1 MYSILMSVIHKVNET
16 TVTKKSNNFYT
27 IESETELNKTLLYK
41 NLISGEKIKQN
52 NNNIV
57 LMVDNI
63 ESLDKYLKKNN
74 NKLEYNKA
82 VKFLQDL
89 IIVID
94 NLKKYNLMFVN
105 IDIDDII
112 VINES
117 TFMFINYNNIYE
129 LQDDGSISI
138 ENILTS
144 SKFNNKNEFV
154 QKSIPY
160 LISIK
165 TIYYNIGNL
174 IFYSLFNKVYDN
186 NKLSIYPIYYTKLY
200 WFLERCLENDI
211 NNRVFLFV

>member
-1 MYSILMSVIHKVNET
+1 MYSILMTLVHEVNKTKVI
-16 TVTKKSNNFYT
+16 KKSNKFYT
-27 IESETELNKTLLYK
+27 IESEIELNKTLLYK
-41 NLISGEKIKQN
+41 NLISSGKIKQTN
-52 NNNIV
+52 NDIL

-82 VKFLQDL
+82 EKLLKDL

-94 NLKKYNLMFVN
+94 SLSNYGLMFVN
-105 IDIDDII
+105 LDINDII
-112 VINES
+112 VIDES
-117 TFMFINYNNIYE
+117 IFMFINYNNIYKVT
-129 LQDDGSISI
+129 DDNSISI
-138 ENILTS
+138 EDILTS
-144 SKFNNKNEFV
+144 SRFNNKNEFV
-154 QKSIPY
+154 QESIPY
-160 LISIK
+160 SINIK

-174 IFYSLFNKVYDN
+174 IFYCLFNKLYDN

>member
-1 MYSILMSVIHKVNET
+1 MYSILMTLVHEVNKTKVI
-16 TVTKKSNNFYT
+16 KKSNKFYT
-27 IESETELNKTLLYK
+27 IESEIELNKILLYK
-41 NLISGEKIKQN
+41 NLISSGKIKQN
-52 NNNIV
+52 NNDIV

-82 VKFLQDL
+82 EKLLKDL

-94 NLKKYNLMFVN
+94 SLSNYGLMFVN
-105 IDIDDII
+105 LDINDII
-112 VINES
+112 VIDES
-117 TFMFINYNNIYE
+117 IFMFINYNNIYKVT
-129 LQDDGSISI
+129 DDNSISI
-138 ENILTS
+138 EDILTS
-144 SKFNNKNEFV
+144 SRFNNKNEFV
-154 QKSIPY
+154 QESIPY
-160 LISIK
+160 SINIK

-174 IFYSLFNKVYDN
+174 IFYCLFNKLYDN

>member
-1 MYSILMSVIHKVNET
+1 MSLVHEVNKTKVI
-16 TVTKKSNNFYT
+16 KKSNKYFS
-27 IESETELNKTLLYK
+27 IESETELNKTFLYK
-41 NLISGEKIKQN
+41 NLISFGKIKQN
-52 NNNIV
+52 NNDIV

-63 ESLDKYLKKNN
+63 ESLDEYLKKNN

-82 VKFLQDL
+82 VKLLQDL

-94 NLKKYNLMFVN
+94 SLSDNGLMFVN
-105 IDIDDII
+105 LDINDII
-112 VINES
+112 VIDES
-117 TFMFINYNNIYE
+117 IFMFINYNNIYKVT
-129 LQDDGSISI
+129 DDNSVSI
-138 ENILTS
+138 EDILTS

-154 QKSIPY
+154 QESIPY
-160 LISIK
+160 SINIK

-174 IFYSLFNKVYDN
+174 IFYCLFNKLYDN

>member
-1 MYSILMSVIHKVNET
+1 MYSILMTLVHEVNKTKVI
-16 TVTKKSNNFYT
+16 KKSNKFYT
-27 IESETELNKTLLYK
+27 IESEIELNKILLYK
-41 NLISGEKIKQN
+41 NLISSGKIKQTN
-52 NNNIV
+52 NDIL

-82 VKFLQDL
+82 EKLLKDL

-94 NLKKYNLMFVN
+94 SLSNYGLMFVN
-105 IDIDDII
+105 LDINDII
-112 VINES
+112 VIDES
-117 TFMFINYNNIYE
+117 IFMFINYNNIYKVT
-129 LQDDGSISI
+129 DDNSISI
-138 ENILTS
+138 EDILTS
-144 SKFNNKNEFV
+144 SRFNNKNEFV
-154 QKSIPY
+154 QESIPY
-160 LISIK
+160 SINIK

-174 IFYSLFNKVYDN
+174 IFYCLFNKLYDN

>member
-52 NNNIV
+52 NNDIV

-117 TFMFINYNNIYE
+117 TFMFINYNLLDIRHGMGGIVY
-129 LQDDGSISI
+129 G
-138 ENILTS
+138 
-144 SKFNNKNEFV
+144 
-154 QKSIPY
+154 
-160 LISIK
+160 
-165 TIYYNIGNL
+165 YN
-174 IFYSLFNKVYDN
+174 
-186 NKLSIYPIYYTKLY
+186 
-200 WFLERCLENDI
+200 
-211 NNRVFLFV
+211 